1 MEKMKHLGGFAPSA
15 EDTAKLN
22 EMITWLTEHGY
33 KGLVLVHKDDIG
45 VSWINEDKGEDA
57 IRHDLINSLG
67 HIMEEDE
74 SAAMDFARGIIL
86 AAKQLQN

>member
-1 MEKMKHLGGFAPSA
+1 MKHLGGFAPSA

-22 EMITWLTEHGY
+22 EIITWLTEHGY

-45 VSWINEDKGEDA
+45 VSWINEDEGEDA

-67 HIMEEDE
+67 HIMEENE
-74 SAAMDFARGIIL
+74 AAAMDLARGIIL
-86 AAKQLQN
+86 AAKQLQ